1 MVRDIC
7 NNEKTF
13 YFDLKVCCL
22 MSQNKPYKGSAKT
35 IGHFM
40 SGVTRPVFEK
50 FGFQRAALITD
61 WESIIGAP
69 LCHFTVPEEIKWNN
83 ANNDL
88 AEVEQYGQKK
98 GATLV
103 LRVEG
108 PAALEVQHQAPQII
122 ERINSYFGYRAIA
135 DIRILQAPL
144 ERSGTQEP
152 VKRFDLEQPIAN
164 ETRLNMDDE
173 RMESAFKR
181 LWRGIQTRKINNR
194 QKK

>member
-1 MVRDIC
+1 MAPHCVILQP
-7 NNEKTF
+7 
-13 YFDLKVCCL
+13 LKRL
-22 MSQNKPYKGSAKT
+22 NG
-35 IGHFM
+35 
-40 SGVTRPVFEK
+40 
-50 FGFQRAALITD
+50 
-61 WESIIGAP
+61 
-69 LCHFTVPEEIKWNN
+69 N

-122 ERINSYFGYRAIA
+122 ERINSYFGYRAIE

-144 ERSGTQEP
+144 ERSGPQEP
-152 VKRFDLEQPIAN
+152 VKRFDLDQPIAN
-164 ETRLNMDDE
+164 ETRLDMADE
-173 RMESAFKR
+173 RMEGAFKR